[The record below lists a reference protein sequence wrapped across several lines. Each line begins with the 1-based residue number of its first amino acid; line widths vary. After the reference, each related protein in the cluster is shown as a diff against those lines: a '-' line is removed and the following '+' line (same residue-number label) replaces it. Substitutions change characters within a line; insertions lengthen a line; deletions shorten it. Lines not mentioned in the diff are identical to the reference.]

1 MLCVI
6 ILREDRR
13 LRMGWPCYDG
23 VNNATI
29 MGSVCQDHADY
40 RNGEPGVYCIPVEDS
55 PDRFCMKYNIP
66 EGSSCGATVAD
77 VMTKDPQDIGY
88 CQYPLKCLDG
98 TCVQCTATIGEIC
111 VDTMLNWSKACCEGT
126 CTPLSNRTSICM
138 QHGIGIGEACGVSAA
153 EVTLIMLFNG

>member
-23 VNNATI
+23 VKNVTI

-55 PDRFCMKYNIP
+55 RDRFCMKYNIP
-66 EGSSCGATVAD
+66 EGASCGATVAD

-88 CQYPLKCLDG
+88 CQYPLTCHDG
-98 TCVQCTATIGEIC
+98 RCVQCMPGTTLGIVCDATLGAA
-111 VDTMLNWSKACCEGT
+111 ACCEGT
-126 CTPLSNRTSICM
+126 CNMYHPIGRSVCM
-138 QHGIGIGEACGVSAA
+138 SHDIDIGQACGNTS
-153 EVTLIMLFNG
+153 EVTLICS

>member
-1 MLCVI
+1 
-6 ILREDRR
+6 
-13 LRMGWPCYDG
+13 MGWPCYDG

-29 MGSVCQDHADY
+29 MGAVCKDHSKH
-40 RNGEPGVYCIPVEDS
+40 VYCLAVEDS
-55 PDRFCMKYNIP
+55 RDRFCMKYAIP

-111 VDTMLNWSKACCEGT
+111 DDTDAY
-126 CTPLSNRTSICM
+126 
-138 QHGIGIGEACGVSAA
+138 
-153 EVTLIMLFNG
+153 